1 MVLLVL
7 LFGLISPVG
16 LYNQTTELF
25 STSSLV
31 NPTHCIHLV
40 GILINPITYLLI
52 LNNDFTY

>member
-1 MVLLVL
+1 MLLVL

-25 STSSLV
+25 STISLV